1 MTTRLAAILAALRK
15 RFPDPSHVA
24 EVEAYLS
31 SEGYDRQQIGAI
43 LSHFAAQNRG
53 STEAASSDGSP
64 PGTFRVMGPHE
75 WGRFAPEA
83 WGHLLELSDSGALIG
98 AELEQLIERALSQL
112 DGRISLED
120 LRALMEGAGLDESGS
135 GLDQVNVH

>member
-1 MTTRLAAILAALRK
+1 MATRFAAILAALRR
-15 RFPDPSHVA
+15 RFPDGSHVA

-43 LSHFAAQNRG
+43 LSHLAAHDAGVAEGTGR
-53 STEAASSDGSP
+53 EAP
-64 PGTFRVMGPHE
+64 TPGTFRVMGPHE

-83 WGHLLELSDSGALIG
+83 WGYLLELSDSGALMG
-98 AELEQLIERALSQL
+98 TELEQLIERALAQF

>member
-1 MTTRLAAILAALRK
+1 MTTRIAAILAALRK
-15 RFPDPSHVA
+15 RFPNPTHVA

-31 SEGYDRQQIGAI
+31 SEGYDPQQIGAI
-43 LSHFAAQNRG
+43 LSRFAAHVSG
-53 STEAASSDGSP
+53 AAEPSDVTP

-83 WGHLLELSDSGALIG
+83 WGHLLELSDSGALTG
-98 AELEQLIERALSQL
+98 AELEHLIERALAQF

-120 LRALMEGAGLDESGS
+120 LRVLMEGTGLDESGS
-135 GLDQVNVH
+135 WLDQVNVH

>member
-1 MTTRLAAILAALRK
+1 MTTRLTAILAALRK
-15 RFPDPSHVA
+15 RFPNPTHVA

-43 LSHFAAQNRG
+43 LSHLAPHTAG
-53 STEAASSDGSP
+53 VAEGTPSEVTP

-83 WGHLLELSDSGALIG
+83 WGHLLELSDSGVLIG
-98 AELEQLIERALSQL
+98 AELEQLIERALAQL

-120 LRALMEGAGLDESGS
+120 LRALLEGAGLDETGS

>member
-1 MTTRLAAILAALRK
+1 MTSRLAAILAALRK

-53 STEAASSDGSP
+53 VAEAAGSDVIP

-83 WGHLLELSDSGALIG
+83 WGHLLELSDSGTLIG
-98 AELEQLIERALSQL
+98 AELEQLIERALAQF

>member
-15 RFPDPSHVA
+15 RFPEPVHVA

-43 LSHFAAQNRG
+43 LSQLATHTGELAEVAR
-53 STEAASSDGSP
+53 SDVTP
-64 PGTFRVMGPHE
+64 PRTFRVMGPHE

-98 AELEQLIERALSQL
+98 AELEQLIERALVQL
-112 DGRISLED
+112 DGRISMED